1 MSFLRH
7 GGLFVPTPAHY
18 QLGDQ
23 VVIVLSL
30 LDEPETMTVSGRVVW
45 ITPKRAQGSR
55 ETGIGVEL
63 SEQDAA
69 VIIRLKI
76 IWAARWR
83 HRGKRTLYKHL
94 LLADW
99 AVSIIRVSGSPHRID
114 RVLRQ

>member
-1 MSFLRH
+1 MLSGMTHDRLTLTITDQSALHAAYMSFLRH

-45 ITPKRAQGSR
+45 ITPKGAQGSR

-69 VIIRLKI
+69 VSHKI
-76 IWAARWR
+76 ENYLGGSLASSRQT
-83 HRGKRTLYKHL
+83 HTL
-94 LLADW
+94 
-99 AVSIIRVSGSPHRID
+99 
-114 RVLRQ
+114 

>member
-1 MSFLRH
+1 MLPSMTHDSLTLTIKDQSSLHTAYMSFLRH

-45 ITPKRAQGSR
+45 ITPKGAQGSR

-69 VIIRLKI
+69 VSHKI
-76 IWAARWR
+76 ENYLGGSLASSRQT
-83 HRGKRTLYKHL
+83 HTL
-94 LLADW
+94 
-99 AVSIIRVSGSPHRID
+99 
-114 RVLRQ
+114 

>member
-1 MSFLRH
+1 MLPSMTHDSLTLTIKDQSSLHTAYMSFLRH

-45 ITPKRAQGSR
+45 ITPKGAQGSR
-55 ETGIGVEL
+55 ETGIGVEF

-69 VIIRLKI
+69 VSHKI
-76 IWAARWR
+76 ENYLGASLASSRQT
-83 HRGKRTLYKHL
+83 HTL
-94 LLADW
+94 
-99 AVSIIRVSGSPHRID
+99 
-114 RVLRQ
+114 

>member
-1 MSFLRH
+1 MLPSMTDDSLTLTIKDQSSLHTAYMSFLRH
-7 GGLFVPTPAHY
+7 GGLFVPTAAHY

-45 ITPKRAQGSR
+45 ITPKGAQGSR

-69 VIIRLKI
+69 VSLKI
-76 IWAARWR
+76 ENYLGGSLASSRQT
-83 HRGKRTLYKHL
+83 HTL
-94 LLADW
+94 
-99 AVSIIRVSGSPHRID
+99 
-114 RVLRQ
+114 